1 MNHFQRQDG
10 VLHAED
16 VPLDA
21 LAERYGTPLYVYS
34 TATVERHWT
43 VLHRSLRGLRHLVCY
58 AVKANASLALLRRLA
73 ALGSG
78 FDIVS
83 GGELYR
89 VLQAGGEAGKVVFS
103 GVGKRDDEIA
113 FALEAGVRVL
123 NVESASELAR
133 ISVVARR
140 LGKRAPIALRV
151 NPDVDP
157 GTHPYI
163 STGLRESKFGVDVEE
178 ARRLYRLA
186 KDDAALR
193 IRGIACHIGSQIT
206 SVQPFVDAIGR
217 VLALVRELERDG
229 IPLRHVDVGGGL
241 GITYRDEQPPHP
253 DEYGAAVRGA
263 LSAFRGEVLLEPGRV
278 LVGNAG
284 VLLTRV
290 LHVKESGRKRFVVV
304 DAAMNDLVRPMLYE
318 AHHDI
323 EPVAAPRAETVVC
336 DVVGP
341 VCESSDFLARKRRLP
356 VVEAGELLA
365 VRSAGAYGFAMSS
378 NYNARPRAAEVL
390 VDGDRA
396 RLARRRETYADLV
409 RGEAADPKAER
420 IGPRR
425 ARTDALES
433 GRNPP
438 VEPEPWPAPPASPPS
453 PPSPASKDRS
463 SRSSPRSRT
472 TRRT

>member
-1 MNHFQRQDG
+1 MNHFQRHDG

-16 VPLDA
+16 VSLDA

-34 TATVERHWT
+34 TATVARHWT

-58 AVKANASLALLRRLA
+58 AVKANANLALLRRLA
-73 ALGSG
+73 ELGSG

-89 VLQAGGEAGKVVFS
+89 VLKAGGDAGKVVFS
-103 GVGKRDDEIA
+103 GVGKRDDELA

-140 LGKRAPIALRV
+140 VGKRAPIALRV

-157 GTHPYI
+157 RTHPYI
-163 STGLRESKFGVDVEE
+163 STGLRESKFGVDVDE
-178 ARRLYRLA
+178 ARRLYRIA
-186 KDDAALR
+186 KDDPALR

-217 VLALVRELERDG
+217 VLALANELASEG

-241 GITYRDEQPPHP
+241 GITYADEQPPHP
-253 DEYGAAVRGA
+253 DEYGAAIRSA
-263 LSAFRGEVLLEPGRV
+263 LEGFRGEILLEPGRV

-284 VLLTRV
+284 VLVTRV
-290 LHVKESGRKRFVVV
+290 LHLKSSGRKRFVVV
-304 DAAMNDLVRPMLYE
+304 DAAMNDLVRPMLYD

-323 EPVAAPRAETVVC
+323 EPVAAPRDETVLV

-356 VVEAGELLA
+356 AVEPGELLA
-365 VRSAGAYGFAMSS
+365 IRSAGAYGFAMSS

-396 RLARRRETYADLV
+396 LLARRRETYEDLV
-409 RGEAADPKAER
+409 RGEDLRAKPER
-420 IGPRR
+420 IAPRR
-425 ARTDALES
+425 RPADALDSKRTSSLELE
-433 GRNPP
+433 R
-438 VEPEPWPAPPASPPS
+438 WPG
-453 PPSPASKDRS
+453 SKVPS
-463 SRSSPRSRT
+463 SRSSRRSRT